1 APDAAENAQDVTR
14 TLLGFVERKLRLDLS
29 TLELAFLG
37 VLRLRGSEASVA
49 TFTEDQLF
57 DAFEHACHVVDPGA
71 ENVRTRA
78 SHALRRLREQQFLV
92 RVDAAGVVRAGEY
105 ALSRLALGVVDFYLE
120 EQVLSRDTLSP
131 LTAAL
136 A

>member
-1 APDAAENAQDVTR
+1 
-14 TLLGFVERKLRLDLS
+14 
-29 TLELAFLG
+29 
-37 VLRLRGSEASVA
+37 
-49 TFTEDQLF
+49 
-57 DAFEHACHVVDPGA
+57 
-71 ENVRTRA
+71 VRTRA

-136 A
+136 AATLSELVSKVRGLSKTEVAPSELTSQWNGVVGTLDVTCRE